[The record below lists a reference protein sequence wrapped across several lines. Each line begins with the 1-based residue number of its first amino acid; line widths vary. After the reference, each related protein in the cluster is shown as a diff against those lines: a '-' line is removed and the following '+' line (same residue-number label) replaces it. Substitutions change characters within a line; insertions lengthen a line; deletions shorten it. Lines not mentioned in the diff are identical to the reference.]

1 MSRFM
6 KTLSIRPLLITLV
19 GLSLALGAVA
29 KPKTVKSLDTD
40 LQKFSYAIGMDIG
53 NYLKDQV
60 GDVDMAAFM
69 QALEDAR
76 QGKPL
81 LMTEEQTME
90 IKMSEGPKRAEA
102 KAKENEAA
110 SAAFLPAHGK
120 TAGVS
125 TTASGL
131 QYEVI
136 TAAEGPKPTAE
147 DKVTV
152 HYVGTLVD
160 GKEFDSSVKRGQPA
174 TFPLGGVIPGWTEGV
189 QLMNVGSKYRF
200 VIPPALGYGERGAGN
215 VIPPNS
221 VLVFEVELLAIE
233 APDAAPAP
241 EDDIAPEAPSGEG
254 ATE

>member
-1 MSRFM
+1 M
-6 KTLSIRPLLITLV
+6 KIFTLRPLLLGIV
-19 GLSLALGAVA
+19 GLSLALGATA
-29 KPKTVKSLDTD
+29 KTKPLKSLDTD
-40 LQKFSYAIGMDIG
+40 LQKFSYSIGMDIG

-60 GDVDMAAFM
+60 GELDMAAFQ

-81 LMTEEQTME
+81 LMTDEQSIE
-90 IKMSEGPKRAEA
+90 IKTSEGPKRQAA
-102 KAKENEAA
+102 MAQAKEAESTAYLAA
-110 SAAFLPAHGK
+110 NAK
-120 TAGVS
+120 KAGV
-125 TTASGL
+125 TTTESGL

-136 TAAEGPKPTAE
+136 TTSDGPKPTAE

-152 HYVGTLVD
+152 HYTGTLVS

-189 QLMNVGSKYRF
+189 QLMGVGSKFRF

-221 VLVFEVELLAIE
+221 VLIFEVELLSIE
-233 APDAAPAP
+233 APEAAPELEMDGEPQEDTP
-241 EDDIAPEAPSGEG
+241 EGG